1 VIDLAQL
8 RRELG
13 VTQEELAERLG
24 VKQAAVSKLERKTDL
39 HMSSLTNYLEALGVD
54 ARIIVT
60 VSGREREY
68 GLTKYEKDA
77 R

>member
-1 VIDLAQL
+1 MIDLAQF
-8 RRELG
+8 RRETG
-13 VTQEELAERLG
+13 VTQAELAERLG

-39 HMSSLTNYLEALGVD
+39 LVSSLAKYLEALGVD
-54 ARIIVT
+54 ARITVT

-68 GLTKYEKDA
+68 ELTNCDKDA